1 MFQTQKQILFSHDNL
16 LRDSCRRNWLASTVA
31 RHSVFPLYPVERF
44 TPADGSA
51 SRDAPFPSSKKENI
65 SPFKRCA
72 KTLYGKY
79 SKYGTRSLTREGF
92 KQKNYIVTSG
102 SDFWQKT
109 HFLLEEISGRVAR
122 RGMTIKW
129 DFCELRVALKV
140 MCGHKTT
147 IRYEYQIRIIRGPS
161 FRLLRCSI
169 VLSSHQQNGGG
180 YSWISKL
187 PPEWHRK

>member
-31 RHSVFPLYPVERF
+31 RHSFLPLSPVERF
-44 TPADGSA
+44 TPEDGSV
-51 SRDAPFPSSKKENI
+51 SRDAPFPKKENI

-92 KQKNYIVTSG
+92 KQKNYIV
-102 SDFWQKT
+102 FWFR
-109 HFLLEEISGRVAR
+109 FLAKNTFSAWGNLGASSEKGV
-122 RGMTIKW
+122 TIKLN
-129 DFCELRVALKV
+129 FCELRVALKV
-140 MCGHKTT
+140 MCGHKPT

-187 PPEWHRK
+187 PPEWHRKW